1 MQAKVPVSE
10 EQDRLKRFRQRM
22 ERDLP
27 EWEMAAIF
35 GRVNQYYF
43 CGTMQDGVL
52 LIPRDGDPVYWVR
65 RSYERARAES
75 LFPDIR
81 PMQSFRDL
89 AKEMGKVPDIC
100 HVEAELVPIAL
111 LDRFRKHLPA
121 KSFASLDRQIAYV
134 RAVKSSYE
142 IDLMRRSGEIH
153 RHVLDDIVPLILRE
167 GMSEADLGSELHSAL
182 IAEGHHGIVRFSM
195 FGNEIVLGQ
204 IAFGEHS
211 IAPTSF
217 NGPGGAV
224 GLSAAVPLLGSRDRK
239 LGKGDLVFLDVGCGY
254 EGYHT
259 DKTVVY
265 QFGAPL
271 PEAAV
276 AAHRTCLDLQQ
287 EMASLLRPGVVP
299 SDIYRKVI
307 ADIPDKYKRDFMGYA
322 GRQVPFLGHGVGLEV
337 DEYPVIAEG
346 FDEPL
351 SIGMAIALEPKI
363 GINGVGMVG
372 VENTFLVRPG
382 GGESIT
388 GVSEGLIEVGF

>member
-1 MQAKVPVSE
+1 
-10 EQDRLKRFRQRM
+10 M
-22 ERDLP
+22 ERDYP
-27 EWEMAAIF
+27 DWEMAAVF
-35 GRVNQYYF
+35 GRVNQFYF
-43 CGTMQDGVL
+43 CGTMQDGLL
-52 LIPRDGDPVYWVR
+52 LIPREADPVYWVR

-81 PMQSFRDL
+81 PMQSFRDI
-89 AKEMGKVPDIC
+89 AKAMGKIPDTCNI
-100 HVEAELVPIAL
+100 EAELVPIAL
-111 LDRFRKHLPA
+111 LDRFRKHIPV
-121 KSFASLDRQIAYV
+121 KSFASLDRQLAYV
-134 RAVKSSYE
+134 RAVKSPYE
-142 IDLMRRSGEIH
+142 IDLMRKSGEIH

-167 GMSEADLGSELHSAL
+167 GMSEAELGCELHSAL
-182 IAEGHHGIVRFSM
+182 IEEGHHGIVRFSM

-211 IAPTSF
+211 LASTSF

-224 GLSAAVPLLGSRDRK
+224 GLSAAVPLLGSRDRR

-259 DKTVVY
+259 DKTTIY

-271 PEAAV
+271 PEKAV
-276 AAHRTCLDLQQ
+276 RAHLTCLEIQQ
-287 EMASLLRPGVVP
+287 KMASLLRPGVTP
-299 SDIYRKVI
+299 DEIYRKVI
-307 ADIPDKYKRDFMGYA
+307 AEISDEYQKDFMGYA

-351 SIGMAIALEPKI
+351 SVGMAIALEPKI
-363 GINGVGMVG
+363 GISGVGMVG

-388 GVSEGLIEVGF
+388 GVSKGLIEVGF

>member
-1 MQAKVPVSE
+1 
-10 EQDRLKRFRQRM
+10 M

-52 LIPRDGDPVYWVR
+52 LIPRDGDPVYWVK
-65 RSYERARAES
+65 RSYERARTES
-75 LFPDIR
+75 LFPEIR
-81 PMQSFRDL
+81 PMQSFRDV

-111 LDRFRKHLPA
+111 LDRFRKHLPT
-121 KSFASLDRQIAYV
+121 KRFASLDRQIAYV
-134 RAVKSSYE
+134 RAVKSPYE

-239 LGKGDLVFLDVGCGY
+239 LRKGDLVFLDVGCGY

-276 AAHRTCLDLQQ
+276 AAHRTCLEIQQ
-287 EMASLLRPGVVP
+287 EMASLLRPGVIP
-299 SDIYRKVI
+299 SDLYRKVI

-346 FDEPL
+346 FNEPL

-363 GINGVGMVG
+363 GINGIGMVG

>member
-1 MQAKVPVSE
+1 
-10 EQDRLKRFRQRM
+10 M
-22 ERDLP
+22 EKDFP
-27 EWEMAAIF
+27 DWEMAALF

-65 RSYERARAES
+65 RSYPRAQAES

-81 PMQSFRDL
+81 PMQSFRDM

-100 HVEAELVPIAL
+100 HIEAELVPIAL
-111 LDRFRKHLPA
+111 LDRFRKHIPA

-134 RAVKSSYE
+134 RSVKSSYE
-142 IDLMRRSGEIH
+142 IDLMRKSGEIH
-153 RHVLDDIVPLILRE
+153 RHVLDDIVPFMLRE
-167 GMSEADLGSELHSAL
+167 GMSEADLGCELHSAL

-195 FGNEIVLGQ
+195 FGSEIVLGQ

-211 IAPTSF
+211 LASTSF

-259 DKTVVY
+259 DKTTIY

-271 PEAAV
+271 PERAL
-276 AAHRTCLDLQQ
+276 AAHRTCLAIQ
-287 EMASLLRPGVVP
+287 EEVAALLRPGAIP
-299 SDIYRKVI
+299 STLYRRVM
-307 ADIPDKYKRDFMGYA
+307 AALPEEYQRDFMGYSD
-322 GRQVPFLGHGVGLEV
+322 RQVPFLGHGVGLEV

-351 SIGMAIALEPKI
+351 GVGMAIALEPKI
-363 GINGVGMVG
+363 GISGVGMVG